1 MKSINFLNLSNI
13 KQTDGKISSK
23 AASVASYIFFIS
35 ILAVLVSTIGYQ
47 PLFCLYTK
55 IKSIITIFIILIT
68 IGHAYSLIHSEK
80 QFKIFINTKKIFIF
94 FLMSILVI
102 FLGFISSFLIINY
115 KTEYDVNS
123 VEINYVAS
131 FFLLSII
138 LIPYISIMYFEI
150 VLPLLIASDEF
161 TKDYHKEKNSY
172 EK

>member
-23 AASVASYIFFIS
+23 AALVASYIFFIS

-80 QFKIFINTKKIFIF
+80 QFKIFINTKKF
-94 FLMSILVI
+94 
-102 FLGFISSFLIINY
+102 SF
-115 KTEYDVNS
+115 
-123 VEINYVAS
+123 S
-131 FFLLSII
+131 F
-138 LIPYISIMYFEI
+138 
-150 VLPLLIASDEF
+150 
-161 TKDYHKEKNSY
+161 
-172 EK
+172 